1 MHPPHVTSGHKH
13 MRTYT
18 HMHVHR
24 KNECVSCKY
33 WSEYRESQGISIDV
47 HGARGCKCGGG
58 VRNWHCAWGWEG
70 GCASAS
76 GACSNFILGF
86 FPSWFSFFSAA
97 EQTPCLQGRCLM
109 SQIQSL
115 ECLIS
120 CGQACFWQLTFL
132 TARCWKTHTPQ
143 TINTM
148 LKTQSWGKTLDH
160 YRQHYIRRK
169 RMMHIKMTESIYIR
183 VSFHLIFPHTPFIT
197 IFTAWL

>member
-1 MHPPHVTSGHKH
+1 MLLLHVTSGHTH

-18 HMHVHR
+18 HTCMYTEKINVCLGQVWELQWIHPVSGHKHR
-24 KNECVSCKY
+24 CPR
-33 WSEYRESQGISIDV
+33 WPRM
-47 HGARGCKCGGG
+47 
-58 VRNWHCAWGWEG
+58 WAWWERTELALCMGWEG
-70 GCASAS
+70 GCARAS
-76 GACSNFILGF
+76 GACSDFILGF

-109 SQIQSL
+109 IQIQSL

-148 LKTQSWGKTLDH
+148 LKTQSWGKGRL
-160 YRQHYIRRK
+160 
-169 RMMHIKMTESIYIR
+169 
-183 VSFHLIFPHTPFIT
+183 
-197 IFTAWL
+197 